1 MNLPNIIFSR
11 LFEALAACLHYPR
24 KALAEALISK
34 ELVDSLKKATNSLSP
49 SSTPLLEGLDLIEQ
63 YVAEASSKGVEAVQ
77 QELAIEY
84 TRLFI
89 NAYPMVPCPPY
100 ESFYVDGGFLAQAST
115 RDVARL
121 YAEAGYRL
129 RPWFKDLPDHIA
141 VELEFT
147 AILLGE
153 ASFTSSPALRDGEL
167 AKLRP
172 CFIKKHLAKWVPA
185 FADCVERNA
194 KLSFY
199 KGVAK
204 LLKGLVDLA
213 SREA

>member
-1 MNLPNIIFSR
+1 
-11 LFEALAACLHYPR
+11 
-24 KALAEALISK
+24 
-34 ELVDSLKKATNSLSP
+34 
-49 SSTPLLEGLDLIEQ
+49 
-63 YVAEASSKGVEAVQ
+63 
-77 QELAIEY
+77 
-84 TRLFI
+84 
-89 NAYPMVPCPPY
+89 MVPCPPY
-100 ESFYVDGGFLAQAST
+100 ESFYVDGGFLAQASA

-121 YAEAGYRL
+121 YAEAGYGL
-129 RPWFKDLPDHIA
+129 RPRFKDLPDHIT

-147 AILLGE
+147 ALLLRG
-153 ASFTSSPALRDGEL
+153 APPTSSPALRDGEL